1 MLWPSKIQ
9 FAICEF
15 CVQHNG
21 IYFQSMVRYMRLTDT
36 VYTTHHLPIQVY
48 YLHIFKCYRIVRVL
62 IKKEL
67 IVILLLFFFFSVAF
81 DIRIGYVKCVYMYDI
96 YESHWKIESNE

>member
-67 IVILLLFFFFSVAF
+67 IVILLLFFFSLSLLTLELVMSNVC
-81 DIRIGYVKCVYMYDI
+81 ICMI
-96 YESHWKIESNE
+96 YTRATGK